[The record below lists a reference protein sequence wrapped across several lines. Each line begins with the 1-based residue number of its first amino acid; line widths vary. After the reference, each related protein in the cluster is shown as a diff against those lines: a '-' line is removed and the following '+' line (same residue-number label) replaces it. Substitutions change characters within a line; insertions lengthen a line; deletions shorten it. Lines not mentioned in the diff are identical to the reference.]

1 MMRFALLA
9 VALTA
14 CHVTVNDPGTDPPA
28 QQLYFPSG
36 IAVDPDKSFLYI
48 SNNNS
53 DLRYG
58 GGTVQVIDLDYFHNE
73 VAKFRAGMPTDG
85 LCQSDPLDP
94 YVAVCGQTNPAEPKP
109 NAQCNPYVVDAVR
122 VGNFAGNMILQKL
135 DDNTRE
141 LWVSVRGDPSITRVD
156 IDTSGATPTLQCFA
170 APPSGRRSCGDNQ
183 IAPLGCEPSWLV
195 QNYGCTQNG
204 GASSGNCQ
212 MFANANLP
220 TSLPTEPFG
229 MALDQGTLAN
239 GDPYQR
245 MLVSHLS
252 GGQVSVIDVHN
263 RANPQL
269 LYISDPFFEADTQM
283 RHGAFALAPQHP
295 GQASSLWYMTSNIE
309 ATVSVFR
316 VADVGVVITQ
326 PQVAFT
332 LSAWFAAGTDIR
344 AISFARDGN
353 RAFLTENNPPSVVV
367 IDTHPQPGG
376 SSSGGQAAL
385 GNPANQVVDII
396 NVCQEPSNMRMRDV
410 TVEGAPGTPSRV
422 GTQLWVV
429 CFLSN
434 QVMVVDPDSRE
445 VLSTILVGRGPNDIA
460 FDAHHGY
467 VTNFSES
474 TISVIDLDPGSFT
487 QYRQVAK
494 IGIPAQPPTQ

>member
-9 VALTA
+9 VALAA
-14 CHVTVNDPGTDPPA
+14 CHVDVNDPGTDPPA
-28 QQLYFPSG
+28 QNLYFPSG
-36 IAVDPDKSFLYI
+36 LAVDPDRSFLYV

-58 GGTVQVIDLDYFHNE
+58 GGTVQVIDLSYFQAE
-73 VAKFRAGMPTDG
+73 VARFRAGQSTDG
-85 LCQSDPLDP
+85 LCRHDPLDP
-94 YVAVCGQTNPAEPKP
+94 SVVVCGQTNPAEQKP
-109 NAQCNPYVVDAVR
+109 NAQCNPYVVEAVR

-135 DDNTRE
+135 DDKTRE
-141 LWVSVRGDPSITRVD
+141 LWVSVRGDPSVTRIDV
-156 IDTSGATPTLQCFA
+156 DTSGDTPSLRCFD
-170 APPSGRRSCGDNQ
+170 APPPGRLSCGRPQ
-183 IAPLGCEPSWLV
+183 VAPTGCEPNWLV
-195 QNYGCTQNG
+195 QNYLCTQNG

-212 MFANANLP
+212 MFANSNLP

-229 MALDQGTLAN
+229 MALDEGTLAN
-239 GDPYQR
+239 GDPYHR
-245 MLVSHLS
+245 LLVSHLS
-252 GGQVSVIDVHN
+252 GGQVSIIDVHN
-263 RANPQL
+263 RSNPQL
-269 LYISDPFFEADTQM
+269 LYVSDPFFEADTTK
-283 RHGAFALAPQHP
+283 RHGAFALAAQHP

-344 AISFARDGN
+344 AIAFAHDGN

-376 SSSGGQAAL
+376 GAGQGAL

-396 NVCQEPSNMRMRDV
+396 DVCQEPSNMRVRDV

-434 QVMVVDPDSRE
+434 QLMVVDPDARE
-445 VLSTILVGRGPNDIA
+445 VLSTIQVGRGPNDVA
-460 FDAHHGY
+460 FDAHHAY

-474 TISVIDLDPGSFT
+474 TISVIDLDPGSLT

-494 IGIPAQPPTQ
+494 IGIPALPPSQ